1 MATPKS
7 YGICYMGTKN
17 ALAERIVALLPSASH
32 LIDVFAGGCA
42 VTHCAMKSGKWQH
55 VHANDINEM
64 IVGAFLRAINGEF
77 IGERRWVS
85 HEEFNR
91 VRDTD
96 AYAAICF
103 SFGGVLYHYAYNPQR
118 EQLLRA
124 FHFAIYYGDASFFL
138 DMTGIDLTPVLN
150 IADLRERAIA
160 ASRIVREMKKNDEDK
175 ILTKLPPHNIQNHCR
190 LNRISADFSEE
201 QRKRLTIGSVDFA
214 EVEIPSNSVVY
225 CDPPY
230 RGTGGYLKAKR
241 FNHERFYDWALRQTV
256 PVFVSE
262 YAMPEDFVEV
272 AAWQKV
278 CSMSRNTAPKATTEK
293 LFVPRWQAN
302 DLGFRTE

>member
-7 YGICYMGTKN
+7 YGICYMGSKN

-42 VTHCAMKSGKWQH
+42 ITHCAMKSGKWQH

-64 IVGAFLRAINGEF
+64 IVGAFRRAINGDF
-77 IGERRWVS
+77 LGERRWIS

-96 AYAAICF
+96 AYASICF
-103 SFGGVLYHYAYNPQR
+103 CFGGNCSNYAYSPKN
-118 EQLLRA
+118 EKLKRA
-124 FHFAIYYGDASFFL
+124 IHSAIFFGDHEPFRAL
-138 DMTGIDLTPVLN
+138 TGIDLTPVLT
-150 IADLRERAIA
+150 ISDLREQYLTAKHL
-160 ASRIVREMKKNDEDK
+160 SRENGKIMKVRHFDSIN
-175 ILTKLPPHNIQNHCR
+175 R
-190 LNRISADFSEE
+190 LNSLATAFTNEE
-201 QRKRLTIGSVDFA
+201 KHRLTIGSADFA
-214 EVEIPSNSVVY
+214 EVDIPSDSVIY

-230 RGTGGYLKAKR
+230 RESGGYSKAKH
-241 FNHERFYDWALRQTV
+241 FNHERFFEWALRQTV

-272 AAWQKV
+272 AAWKKR
-278 CSMSRNTAPKATTEK
+278 CTMKSAEHALRTTEK
-293 LFVPRWQAN
+293 LFVPRWQAK
-302 DLGFRTE
+302 DLGFRPE

>member
-1 MATPKS
+1 MATPRS
-7 YGICYMGTKN
+7 YGICYMGSKN
-17 ALAERIVALLPSASH
+17 ALAERIVALLPPASH

-55 VHANDINEM
+55 VHANDIDEM
-64 IVGAFLRAINGEF
+64 IVGAFRRAINGEF

-103 SFGGVLYHYAYNPQR
+103 SFGNNGRSYAYNHKN
-118 EQLLRA
+118 EKLKRA
-124 FHFAIYYGDASFFL
+124 LHYAIFFGDHKPFL
-138 DMTGIDLTPVLN
+138 TLTGIDLTPVLN
-150 IADLRERAIA
+150 ISDLRERYLA
-160 ASRIVREMKKNDEDK
+160 AKHLSREKGKRID
-175 ILTKLPPHNIQNHCR
+175 LQNLGR
-190 LNRISADFSEE
+190 LNRLNSLAAFSEE
-201 QRKRLTIGSVDFA
+201 EKQRLTIGSVDFA
-214 EVEIPSNSVVY
+214 EVEIPSDSVVY

-230 RGTGGYLKAKR
+230 RGTEGYRKAKG
-241 FNHERFYDWALRQTV
+241 FSHDRFYEWALRQDV

-272 AAWQKV
+272 AAWQK
-278 CSMSRNTAPKATTEK
+278 CCKMKPTSNSLSTTEK
-293 LFVPRWQAN
+293 LFVPRWQAK
-302 DLGFRTE
+302 DLGFRSE

>member
-7 YGICYMGTKN
+7 YGICYMGSKN

-64 IVGAFLRAINGEF
+64 IVGAFRRAINGEF

-96 AYAAICF
+96 AYASICF
-103 SFGGVLYHYAYNPQR
+103 SFGGKLYFYAYNPQR
-118 EQLLRA
+118 EQLYRA
-124 FHFAIYYGDASFFL
+124 FHFAIYDGDASLFL
-138 DMTGIDLTPVLN
+138 NMTGIDLTPVLN
-150 IADLRERAIA
+150 IADLRERTIA
-160 ASRIVREMKKNDEDK
+160 ASRIVREKKKDDK
-175 ILTKLPPHNIQNHCR
+175 DKMWESYPPQNIRNHCR
-190 LNRISADFSEE
+190 LNRIAADLSEE
-201 QRKRLTIGSVDFA
+201 QRHRLTIGSVDFENV
-214 EVEIPSNSVVY
+214 EVPSDSVVY

-230 RGTGGYLKAKR
+230 RGFSPYSKAKG
-241 FNHERFYDWALRQTV
+241 FNHDRFYEWALRQTV

-272 AAWQKV
+272 AAWQKR
-278 CSMSRNTAPKATTEK
+278 CTMKSAEHALRTTEK
-293 LFVPRWQAN
+293 LFVPRWQAK

>member
-7 YGICYMGTKN
+7 YGICYMGSKN

-42 VTHCAMKSGKWQH
+42 ITHCAMKSGKWQH
-55 VHANDINEM
+55 FHANDINEM
-64 IVGAFLRAINGEF
+64 IVGAFRRAINGEF

-85 HEEFNR
+85 HEDFNR

-103 SFGGVLYHYAYNPQR
+103 SFGGNLRSYAYSPANENLKRALHYAI
-118 EQLLRA
+118 
-124 FHFAIYYGDASFFL
+124 FFGDHKPFL
-138 DMTGIDLTPVLN
+138 SLTGIDLTPVLT
-150 IADLRERAIA
+150 IPDLRERHIA
-160 ASRIVREMKKNDEDK
+160 AKNLVNEGGIFIK
-175 ILTKLPPHNIQNHCR
+175 TLPNINR
-190 LNRISADFSEE
+190 LNRLNRLSTEFSEKE
-201 QRKRLTIGSVDFA
+201 KNRLTIGSVDFA
-214 EVEIPSNSVVY
+214 EVDIPNDSVIY

-230 RGTGGYLKAKR
+230 RGTESYRKAKD
-241 FNHERFYDWALRQTV
+241 FNHERFCEWALRQTV

-272 AAWQKV
+272 AAWQKR
-278 CSMSRNTAPKATTEK
+278 STMSQTSNSLRTTEK
-293 LFVPRWQAN
+293 LFVPRWQAK
-302 DLGFRTE
+302 DLGFRPE

>member
-1 MATPKS
+1 MAIPKS
-7 YGICYMGTKN
+7 YGICYMGSKN

-64 IVGAFLRAINGEF
+64 IVGAFRRAINGEF

-103 SFGGVLYHYAYNPQR
+103 SFGGNLRSYAYSPAN
-118 EQLLRA
+118 EDLKRA
-124 FHFAIYYGDASFFL
+124 LHFAIFFGDHKPLLAL
-138 DMTGIDLTPVLN
+138 TGIDLTPVLKN
-150 IADLRERAIA
+150 SDLRERYLA
-160 ASRIVREMKKNDEDK
+160 AKHLPREKCKRIDLQSFEYLN
-175 ILTKLPPHNIQNHCR
+175 R
-190 LNRISADFSEE
+190 LNRLATAFTNEE
-201 QRKRLTIGSVDFA
+201 KKRLTIGSVDFA
-214 EVEIPSNSVVY
+214 EVEIPSDSVVY

-230 RGTGGYLKAKR
+230 RDKGEYQKSKR
-241 FNHERFYDWALRQTV
+241 FNHDRFYEWALRQTV

-262 YAMPEDFVEV
+262 YAMSEDFVEV
-272 AAWQKV
+272 AAWRKM
-278 CSMSRNTAPKATTEK
+278 CSMSQDTKPKATTEK
-293 LFVPRWQAN
+293 LFVPRWQAK

>member
-7 YGICYMGTKN
+7 YGICYMGSKN

-55 VHANDINEM
+55 VHANDINDM
-64 IVGAFLRAINGEF
+64 IVGAFRRAINGEF

-96 AYAAICF
+96 AYASICF
-103 SFGGVLYHYAYNPQR
+103 SFGGNMSSYSYSPANEDLKRALHYAIS
-118 EQLLRA
+118 L
-124 FHFAIYYGDASFFL
+124 GDTAPFL
-138 DMTGIDLTPVLN
+138 TLTGIDLTPVLT
-150 IADLRERAIA
+150 ISDLRERYLKAKQL
-160 ASRIVREMKKNDEDK
+160 SRKNGIIIK
-175 ILTKLPPHNIQNHCR
+175 IRHFDSINR
-190 LNRISADFSEE
+190 LNSLATAFSEE
-201 QRKRLTIGSVDFA
+201 EKHRLTIGSVDYA
-214 EVEIPSNSVVY
+214 EVGIPSDSVIY

-230 RGTGGYLKAKR
+230 RGTGVYHKAKG
-241 FNHERFYDWALRQTV
+241 FNHDRFYEWALRQTV

-262 YAMPEDFVEV
+262 YAMPEEFVEV
-272 AAWQKV
+272 AAWQKR
-278 CSMSRNTAPKATTEK
+278 CTMSQTSNSLRTTEK
-293 LFVPRWQAN
+293 LFVPRWQAK

>member
-7 YGICYMGTKN
+7 YGICYMGSKN

-42 VTHCAMKSGKWQH
+42 ITHCAMKSGKWQH

-64 IVGAFLRAINGEF
+64 IVGAFRRAINGEF
-77 IGERRWVS
+77 IGERRWIS

-103 SFGGVLYHYAYNPQR
+103 SFGGNMSRYAYSPAN
-118 EQLLRA
+118 ENLKRA
-124 FHFAIYYGDASFFL
+124 FHFAIFFGDPAPFL
-138 DMTGIDLTPVLN
+138 ALTGIDLTPVLT
-150 IADLRERAIA
+150 IPDLRERHIA
-160 ASRIVREMKKNDEDK
+160 AKHLANCDGVVIET
-175 ILTKLPPHNIQNHCR
+175 LQNINR
-190 LNRISADFSEE
+190 LNRLNRLATAFSEKE
-201 QRKRLTIGSVDFA
+201 MKRLTIGSVDFA
-214 EVEIPSNSVVY
+214 EVEIPNDSVIY

-230 RGTGGYLKAKR
+230 RDKGDYRKSKG
-241 FNHERFYDWALRQTV
+241 FDHDRFYEWALRQNV

-272 AAWQKV
+272 AAWRKM
-278 CSMSRNTAPKATTEK
+278 CRMSQDTKPKATTEK
-293 LFVPRWQAN
+293 LFVPRWQAKE
-302 DLGFRTE
+302 LGFRPE

>member
-7 YGICYMGTKN
+7 YGICYMGSKN
-17 ALAERIVALLPSASH
+17 ALAERIVALLPPASH
-32 LIDVFAGGCA
+32 LIDVFAGVCA

-64 IVGAFLRAINGEF
+64 IVGAFRRAINGEF

-103 SFGGVLYHYAYNPQR
+103 CFGGCLSSYAYSPAN
-118 EQLLRA
+118 ENLKRA
-124 FHFAIYYGDASFFL
+124 LHFAITLGDPEPFL
-138 DMTGIDLTPVLN
+138 TLTGIDLTPVLT
-150 IADLRERAIA
+150 IPDLRERYLKAKHL
-160 ASRIVREMKKNDEDK
+160 SRKNG
-175 ILTKLPPHNIQNHCR
+175 NIIRLQHFESINR
-190 LNRISADFSEE
+190 LNSLATAFSNEE
-201 QRKRLTIGSVDFA
+201 KNRLTIGSVDFA
-214 EVEIPSNSVVY
+214 EVEIPSDSVVY

-230 RGTGGYLKAKR
+230 RGTGGYRKAKH
-241 FNHERFYDWALRQTV
+241 FNYDRFYEWALRQNV

-272 AAWQKV
+272 ASWQKR
-278 CSMSRNTAPKATTEK
+278 CTMKSAEHALRTTEK
-293 LFVPRWQAN
+293 LFVPRWQAK
-302 DLGFRTE
+302 DLGFRPE

>member
-7 YGICYMGTKN
+7 YGICYMGSKN

-42 VTHCAMKSGKWQH
+42 ITHCAMKSGKWQH
-55 VHANDINEM
+55 VHANDLNEL

-103 SFGGVLYHYAYNPQR
+103 SFGVNMRGYAYSPANEDLKRAIHYAI
-118 EQLLRA
+118 
-124 FHFAIYYGDASFFL
+124 FFGDHKPFL
-138 DMTGIDLTPVLN
+138 SLTGIDITPVLT
-150 IADLRERAIA
+150 ISDLRERYLTAQHL
-160 ASRIVREMKKNDEDK
+160 SRENGKRID
-175 ILTKLPPHNIQNHCR
+175 LPSFERI
-190 LNRISADFSEE
+190 NRINSLATEFTNEE
-201 QRKRLTIGSVDFA
+201 KQHLTIGSVDFA
-214 EVEIPSNSVVY
+214 EVEIPSDSVIY

-230 RGTGGYLKAKR
+230 RETEGYRKAKH
-241 FNHERFYDWALRQTV
+241 FNHERFFEWALRQNV

-262 YAMPEDFVEV
+262 YAMPNEFVEV
-272 AAWQKV
+272 AAWQKL
-278 CSMSRNTAPKATTEK
+278 CTMSQTSNSLRTTEK
-293 LFVPRWQAN
+293 LFVPRWQAK
-302 DLGFRTE
+302 DLGFRPE

>member
-7 YGICYMGTKN
+7 YGICYMGSKN

-64 IVGAFLRAINGEF
+64 IVGAFRRAINGEF

-103 SFGGVLYHYAYNPQR
+103 SFGGNDGRSYAYNPKNEELKR
-118 EQLLRA
+118 SL
-124 FHFAIYYGDASFFL
+124 HFAIFFGDTKPFCAL
-138 DMTGIDLTPVLN
+138 TGIDLTPVLT
-150 IADLRERAIA
+150 ISDLRERHIA
-160 ASRIVREMKKNDEDK
+160 AKHLSIGGV
-175 ILTKLPPHNIQNHCR
+175 IFR
-190 LNRISADFSEE
+190 LNILNLSAVSAVSTVS
-201 QRKRLTIGSVDFA
+201 RPRLRTKRSSV
-214 EVEIPSNSVVY
+214 
-225 CDPPY
+225 
-230 RGTGGYLKAKR
+230 
-241 FNHERFYDWALRQTV
+241 
-256 PVFVSE
+256 
-262 YAMPEDFVEV
+262 
-272 AAWQKV
+272 
-278 CSMSRNTAPKATTEK
+278 
-293 LFVPRWQAN
+293 
-302 DLGFRTE
+302 

>member
-1 MATPKS
+1 MKMATPKS
-7 YGICYMGTKN
+7 YGICYMGSKN

-42 VTHCAMKSGKWQH
+42 ITHCAMKSGKWQH

-64 IVGAFLRAINGEF
+64 IVGAFRRAINGDF
-77 IGERRWVS
+77 LGERRWVS

-103 SFGGVLYHYAYNPQR
+103 SFGGKLRSYAYSPAN
-118 EQLLRA
+118 ENLKRA
-124 FHFAIYYGDASFFL
+124 IHSAIFFGDHEPFL
-138 DMTGIDLTPVLN
+138 DMTGIDLTPVLT
-150 IADLRERAIA
+150 ISDLRERYLTAKHL
-160 ASRIVREMKKNDEDK
+160 SRENGKRIDLQPFESLN
-175 ILTKLPPHNIQNHCR
+175 R
-190 LNRISADFSEE
+190 LNRLATAFSEE
-201 QRKRLTIGSVDFA
+201 EKHRLTIGSVDF
-214 EVEIPSNSVVY
+214 EKVEIPSDSVVY

-230 RGTGGYLKAKR
+230 RGTSSYSKAKG
-241 FNHERFYDWALRQTV
+241 FNHDRFYEWALSQTV

-272 AAWQKV
+272 AAWKKR
-278 CSMSRNTAPKATTEK
+278 CTMKGAEHALRTTEK
-293 LFVPRWQAN
+293 IFVPRWQAKE
-302 DLGFRTE
+302 LGFRTE

>member
-7 YGICYMGTKN
+7 YGIRYMGSKN
-17 ALAERIVALLPSASH
+17 ALAERIVALLPPASH

-91 VRDTD
+91 VRYTD

-103 SFGGVLYHYAYNPQR
+103 CFGGNLRRYAYSPANENLKR
-118 EQLLRA
+118 SL
-124 FHFAIYYGDASFFL
+124 HSAIVLGDPAPFCAL
-138 DMTGIDLTPVLN
+138 TGIDLTPVLT
-150 IADLRERAIA
+150 ISDLRERYIA
-160 ASRIVREMKKNDEDK
+160 AKHLTRENGKRIDLESFER
-175 ILTKLPPHNIQNHCR
+175 LT
-190 LNRISADFSEE
+190 RINSLATAFSEE
-201 QRKRLTIGSVDFA
+201 EKHRLTIGSVDFENV
-214 EVEIPSNSVVY
+214 EVPRDSVIY

-230 RGTGGYLKAKR
+230 RETEGYRKAKH
-241 FNHERFYDWALRQTV
+241 FNHDRFFEWALRQPV

-272 AAWQKV
+272 ASWQK
-278 CSMSRNTAPKATTEK
+278 CCRMKPTSNSLRTTEK
-293 LFVPRWQAN
+293 LFVPRWQAKE
-302 DLGFRTE
+302 LGFRTE

>member
-7 YGICYMGTKN
+7 YGICYMGSKN

-64 IVGAFLRAINGEF
+64 IVGAFRRAINGEF

-96 AYAAICF
+96 AYASICF
-103 SFGGVLYHYAYNPQR
+103 SFGNNGSSYAYNPKN
-118 EQLLRA
+118 EELKRA
-124 FHFAIYYGDASFFL
+124 LHFAIFFGDTKPFCAL
-138 DMTGIDLTPVLN
+138 TGIDLTPVLT
-150 IADLRERAIA
+150 IPDLRERYLTAKHL
-160 ASRIVREMKKNDEDK
+160 SMEMGKRIDLQPFE
-175 ILTKLPPHNIQNHCR
+175 R
-190 LNRISADFSEE
+190 LNRLNSLATAFTNEE
-201 QRKRLTIGSVDFA
+201 EHRLTIGSVDFA
-214 EVEIPSNSVVY
+214 EVDIPNDSVVY

-230 RGTGGYLKAKR
+230 RDFSPYYKAKH
-241 FNHERFYDWALRQTV
+241 FNHDRFYDWALRQNV

-272 AAWQKV
+272 AVWKKRCTMKSAEHAL
-278 CSMSRNTAPKATTEK
+278 RTTEK
-293 LFVPRWQAN
+293 LFVPRWQAK

>member
-7 YGICYMGTKN
+7 YGICYMGSKN
-17 ALAERIVALLPSASH
+17 ALAERIVALLPSAFH

-64 IVGAFLRAINGEF
+64 IVGAFRRAINGEF
-77 IGERRWVS
+77 IGEHRWVS

-96 AYAAICF
+96 TYAAICF
-103 SFGGVLYHYAYNPQR
+103 SFGGNCRSYAYSPKN
-118 EQLLRA
+118 EELKRA
-124 FHFAIYYGDASFFL
+124 IHSSIFFGDHEPFRAL
-138 DMTGIDLTPVLN
+138 TGIDLTPVQT
-150 IADLRERAIA
+150 ISDLRERYLTAKHL
-160 ASRIVREMKKNDEDK
+160 SRENGKRIDLRPFESLN
-175 ILTKLPPHNIQNHCR
+175 R
-190 LNRISADFSEE
+190 LNSLATAFSEE
-201 QRKRLTIGSVDFA
+201 EKHRLTIGSVDFA
-214 EVEIPSNSVVY
+214 EVEIPNDSVIY

-230 RGTGGYLKAKR
+230 RGKSSYSNVKR
-241 FNHERFYDWALRQTV
+241 FEHDRFYAWALRQTV

-272 AAWQKV
+272 AAWQK
-278 CSMSRNTAPKATTEK
+278 CCNMKPTSNSLRTTEK
-293 LFVPRWQAN
+293 LFVPRWQAK

>member
-7 YGICYMGTKN
+7 YGICYMGSKN

-55 VHANDINEM
+55 VHANDLNEM
-64 IVGAFLRAINGEF
+64 IVGAFRRAINGEF

-103 SFGGVLYHYAYNPQR
+103 SFGGNCSRYAFSPADEDLKRAIHYAI
-118 EQLLRA
+118 
-124 FHFAIYYGDASFFL
+124 FFGDHKPFFKL
-138 DMTGIDLTPVLN
+138 TGIDLTPVLN
-150 IADLRERAIA
+150 ISDLRERYRTAKHL
-160 ASRIVREMKKNDEDK
+160 SKENGKRIDLEPFE
-175 ILTKLPPHNIQNHCR
+175 R
-190 LNRISADFSEE
+190 LNRLNSLATAFTNEE
-201 QRKRLTIGSVDFA
+201 KNRLTIGSVDFS
-214 EVEIPSNSVVY
+214 EVEIPSDSVVF

-230 RGTGGYLKAKR
+230 RETEGYRKAKH
-241 FNHERFYDWALRQTV
+241 FNHDRFFEWALRQTV
-256 PVFVSE
+256 PVYVSE

-272 AAWQKV
+272 AAWKKR
-278 CSMSRNTAPKATTEK
+278 CTMSSTSNSLRTTEK
-293 LFVPRWQAN
+293 LFVPRWQAKE
-302 DLGFRTE
+302 LGFRTE

>member
-1 MATPKS
+1 
-7 YGICYMGTKN
+7 MGSKN
-17 ALAERIVALLPSASH
+17 ALSERIVALLPSASH

-55 VHANDINEM
+55 VHANDLNEM
-64 IVGAFLRAINGEF
+64 IVGAFRRAINGEF

-103 SFGGVLYHYAYNPQR
+103 SFGGKLYLYAYNPQR
-118 EQLLRA
+118 EQLFRA
-124 FHFAIYYGDASFFL
+124 FHFAIYDGDASIFL
-138 DMTGIDLTPVLN
+138 DMTGIDLTPVLT
-150 IADLRERAIA
+150 ISDLRERAIA
-160 ASRIVREMKKNDEDK
+160 ACRIVREKKKDETDK
-175 ILTKLPPHNIQNHCR
+175 MWADFYPPQHIRNHCR
-190 LNRISADFSEE
+190 LNRIAADFSEE
-201 QRKRLTIGSVDFA
+201 QRRRLTIGSVDFA
-214 EVEIPSNSVVY
+214 EVEIPSDSVVY

-230 RGTGGYLKAKR
+230 RGTCGYRKAKR
-241 FNHERFYDWALRQTV
+241 FDHDRFYEWALRQTV

-272 AAWQKV
+272 AAWKKR
-278 CSMSRNTAPKATTEK
+278 CTMKGAEHTLRTTEK
-293 LFVPRWQAN
+293 LFVPRWQAK
-302 DLGFRTE
+302 DLGFRPE

>member
-7 YGICYMGTKN
+7 YGICYMGSKN

-64 IVGAFLRAINGEF
+64 IVGAFRRAINGDF

-103 SFGGVLYHYAYNPQR
+103 SFGGNMRRYAYSPAN
-118 EQLLRA
+118 EDLERA
-124 FHFAIYYGDASFFL
+124 LHFAIFFGDHKPFFTL
-138 DMTGIDLTPVLN
+138 TGIDLTPVLT
-150 IADLRERAIA
+150 ITDLRERYLKAKHL
-160 ASRIVREMKKNDEDK
+160 SREKGKRIDFRNLE
-175 ILTKLPPHNIQNHCR
+175 R
-190 LNRISADFSEE
+190 LNRLNRLATAFSEE
-201 QRKRLTIGSVDFA
+201 EKHLLTIGSVDFA
-214 EVEIPSNSVVY
+214 EVDIPSDSVVY

-230 RGTGGYLKAKR
+230 RGTGDYHKAKH
-241 FNHERFYDWALRQTV
+241 FNHERFYEWALSQTV

-272 AAWQKV
+272 AA
-278 CSMSRNTAPKATTEK
+278 
-293 LFVPRWQAN
+293 
-302 DLGFRTE
+302 

>member
-7 YGICYMGTKN
+7 YGICYMGSKN

-42 VTHCAMKSGKWQH
+42 ITHCAMKSGKWQH
-55 VHANDINEM
+55 VHANDLNEM

-96 AYAAICF
+96 AYASICF
-103 SFGGVLYHYAYNPQR
+103 CFGGNLRSYAYPPANEDLKRALHYAI
-118 EQLLRA
+118 
-124 FHFAIYYGDASFFL
+124 FFGDHKPFL
-138 DMTGIDLTPVLN
+138 SLTGIDLTPVLN
-150 IADLRERAIA
+150 ISDLRERYLTAKHL
-160 ASRIVREMKKNDEDK
+160 SKENGKRIDLQPFESIN
-175 ILTKLPPHNIQNHCR
+175 R
-190 LNRISADFSEE
+190 LNNLATAFTNEE
-201 QRKRLTIGSVDFA
+201 EHRLTIGSVDFA
-214 EVEIPSNSVVY
+214 EVEIPNDSVIY

-230 RGTGGYLKAKR
+230 RGKSSYSKGKR
-241 FNHERFYDWALRQTV
+241 FEHDRFYAWALRQTV

-262 YAMPEDFVEV
+262 YEMPEEFVEV
-272 AAWQKV
+272 AAWQK
-278 CSMSRNTAPKATTEK
+278 CCNMKPTSNSLRTTEK
-293 LFVPRWQAN
+293 LFVPRWQAKE
-302 DLGFRTE
+302 LGFRPE

>member
-7 YGICYMGTKN
+7 YGICYMGSKN
-17 ALAERIVALLPSASH
+17 ALAERIVSLLPSASH

-64 IVGAFLRAINGEF
+64 IVGAFRRAINGEF
-77 IGERRWVS
+77 IGERRWIS

-96 AYAAICF
+96 AYASICF
-103 SFGGVLYHYAYNPQR
+103 SFGGNLRSYAYSPAN
-118 EQLLRA
+118 ENLKRA
-124 FHFAIYYGDASFFL
+124 LHFAITLGDHKPFL
-138 DMTGIDLTPVLN
+138 TLTGIDLTPVLT
-150 IADLRERAIA
+150 ISDLRERYLKSKHL
-160 ASRIVREMKKNDEDK
+160 SRENGYI
-175 ILTKLPPHNIQNHCR
+175 IKLRHFDSINR
-190 LNRISADFSEE
+190 LNSLATAFTNEE
-201 QRKRLTIGSVDFA
+201 KNRLTIGSVDFA
-214 EVEIPSNSVVY
+214 EVEIPSDSVVY

-230 RGTGGYLKAKR
+230 RGVDGYRKSKG
-241 FNHERFYDWALRQTV
+241 FNHERFYDWVLRQTV

-272 AAWQKV
+272 AAWQK
-278 CSMSRNTAPKATTEK
+278 CCKMKPTSNSLSTTEK
-293 LFVPRWQAN
+293 LFVPRWQAK
-302 DLGFRTE
+302 DLGFRPE

>member
-1 MATPKS
+1 
-7 YGICYMGTKN
+7 MGSKN

-64 IVGAFLRAINGEF
+64 IVGAFRRAINGEF

-96 AYAAICF
+96 AYASICF
-103 SFGGVLYHYAYNPQR
+103 SFGNNGSSYAYNPKNEELKR
-118 EQLLRA
+118 ALHYAIFFGDHKPFLL
-124 FHFAIYYGDASFFL
+124 L
-138 DMTGIDLTPVLN
+138 TGIDLTPVLT
-150 IADLRERAIA
+150 ISDLRERYLTAKHL
-160 ASRIVREMKKNDEDK
+160 SRENGKRIDLQSFESLN
-175 ILTKLPPHNIQNHCR
+175 R
-190 LNRISADFSEE
+190 LNSLATAFTNEE
-201 QRKRLTIGSVDFA
+201 EHRLTIGSVDFA
-214 EVEIPSNSVVY
+214 EVEIPNDSVIY

-230 RGTGGYLKAKR
+230 RGKSSYSKEKR
-241 FNHERFYDWALRQTV
+241 FEHDRFYAWALRQTV

-262 YAMPEDFVEV
+262 YEMPEDFVEV
-272 AAWQKV
+272 AAWQK
-278 CSMSRNTAPKATTEK
+278 CCNMKPTSNSLRTTEK
-293 LFVPRWQAN
+293 LFVPRWQAKE
-302 DLGFRTE
+302 LGFRTE

>member
-7 YGICYMGTKN
+7 YGICYMGSKN

-32 LIDVFAGGCA
+32 LIDVFSGGCA
-42 VTHCAMKSGKWQH
+42 ITHCAMKSGKWQH

-64 IVGAFLRAINGEF
+64 IVGAFRRAINGEF

-103 SFGGVLYHYAYNPQR
+103 SFGGKLYHYAYNPQR

-138 DMTGIDLTPVLN
+138 DMTGIDLTPVLT
-150 IADLRERAIA
+150 IADLRERTIA
-160 ASRIVREMKKNDEDK
+160 ASRVVRENKKDDK
-175 ILTKLPPHNIQNHCR
+175 DKMCEELPPHNIRNHCR

-201 QRKRLTIGSVDFA
+201 QRQRLTIGNVDFA
-214 EVEIPSNSVVY
+214 EVEIPSDSVIY

-230 RGTGGYLKAKR
+230 RGTGGYRKGKR
-241 FNHERFYDWALRQTV
+241 FNHDHFYDWALRQTV

-272 AAWQKV
+272 AAWRKL
-278 CSMSRNTAPKATTEK
+278 CNMSQDTKPKETTEK
-293 LFVPRWQAN
+293 LFVPRWQAKE
-302 DLGFRTE
+302 LGFRTE

>member
-7 YGICYMGTKN
+7 YGICYMGSKN

-64 IVGAFLRAINGEF
+64 IVGAFRRAINGEF

-85 HEEFNR
+85 REEFNR

-103 SFGGVLYHYAYNPQR
+103 SFGGNLRSYAYSPAN
-118 EQLLRA
+118 EKLKRA
-124 FHFAIYYGDASFFL
+124 LHFAIFFGDHKPFHTL
-138 DMTGIDLTPVLN
+138 TGIDLTPVLN
-150 IADLRERAIA
+150 ISDLRERYLKAKHL
-160 ASRIVREMKKNDEDK
+160 SREKGKRIY
-175 ILTKLPPHNIQNHCR
+175 LQNLER
-190 LNRISADFSEE
+190 LNRLNSLAAFSEE
-201 QRKRLTIGSVDFA
+201 EKRRLTIGSVDFS
-214 EVEIPSNSVVY
+214 EVEIPSDSVVF

-230 RGTGGYLKAKR
+230 RETEGYRKGKD
-241 FNHERFYDWALRQTV
+241 FNHDRFYEWALRQNV

-272 AAWQKV
+272 ASWQKR
-278 CSMSRNTAPKATTEK
+278 CTMKGTAHALRTTEK
-293 LFVPRWQAN
+293 LFVPRWQAK

>member
-1 MATPKS
+1 MAIPKS
-7 YGICYMGTKN
+7 YGICYMGSKN

-32 LIDVFAGGCA
+32 LIDVFAGDCA

-64 IVGAFLRAINGEF
+64 IVGAFRRAINGEF

-103 SFGGVLYHYAYNPQR
+103 SFGGNLRSYAYSPAN
-118 EQLLRA
+118 EDLKRA
-124 FHFAIYYGDASFFL
+124 LHFAIFFGDHKPLLAL
-138 DMTGIDLTPVLN
+138 TGIDLTPVLKN
-150 IADLRERAIA
+150 SDLRERYLA
-160 ASRIVREMKKNDEDK
+160 AKHLPREKCKRIDLQSFEYLN
-175 ILTKLPPHNIQNHCR
+175 R
-190 LNRISADFSEE
+190 LNRLATAFTNEE
-201 QRKRLTIGSVDFA
+201 KKRLTIGSVDFA
-214 EVEIPSNSVVY
+214 EVEIPSDSVVY

-230 RGTGGYLKAKR
+230 RDKGEYQKSKR
-241 FNHERFYDWALRQTV
+241 FNHDRFYEWALRQTV

-262 YAMPEDFVEV
+262 YAMSEDFVEV
-272 AAWQKV
+272 AAWRKM
-278 CSMSRNTAPKATTEK
+278 CSMSQDTKPKATTEK
-293 LFVPRWQAN
+293 LFVPRWQAK

>member
-1 MATPKS
+1 
-7 YGICYMGTKN
+7 MGSKN

-42 VTHCAMKSGKWQH
+42 ITHCAMKSGKWQH
-55 VHANDINEM
+55 VHANDLNEM
-64 IVGAFLRAINGEF
+64 IVGAFRRAINGEF

-103 SFGGVLYHYAYNPQR
+103 SFGGNMRSYAYSPAN
-118 EQLLRA
+118 EDLKRA
-124 FHFAIYYGDASFFL
+124 FHFAIFFGDPAPFL
-138 DMTGIDLTPVLN
+138 ALTGIDLTPVLT
-150 IADLRERAIA
+150 IPDLRERYLTAKHW
-160 ASRIVREMKKNDEDK
+160 SRENGKIMKVHHFDSIN
-175 ILTKLPPHNIQNHCR
+175 R
-190 LNRISADFSEE
+190 LNFLATAFTNEE
-201 QRKRLTIGSVDFA
+201 KKRLTIGSVDFS
-214 EVEIPSNSVVY
+214 EVEIPSDSVVY

-230 RGTGGYLKAKR
+230 RETEGYRKAKQ
-241 FNHERFYDWALRQTV
+241 FNHERFYDWVLRQTV

-272 AAWQKV
+272 AAWRKM
-278 CSMSRNTAPKATTEK
+278 CRMSQDTNPKETTEK
-293 LFVPRWQAN
+293 LFVPRWQAK
-302 DLGFRTE
+302 DLGFRPE